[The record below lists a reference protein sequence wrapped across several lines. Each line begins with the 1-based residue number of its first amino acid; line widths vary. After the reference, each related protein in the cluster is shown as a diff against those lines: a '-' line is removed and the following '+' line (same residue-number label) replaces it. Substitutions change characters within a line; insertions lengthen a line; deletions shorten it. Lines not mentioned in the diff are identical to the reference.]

1 MSIYSFA
8 FWALPHAA
16 GPDAKNT
23 GPGILVYAREG
34 EHAWIGLLKS
44 QGDVLQTDVLK
55 NRPVAGS
62 RSLRAVVF
70 LNCLLFLRL
79 YDPLAAANPI
89 KPICFLSL
97 GPQTL
102 CVFSRATPSDIPP

>member
-8 FWALPHAA
+8 FWALTHAA

-23 GPGILVYAREG
+23 GPGILVYARKG
-34 EHAWIGLLKS
+34 EHARIGLLKS
-44 QGDVLQTDVLK
+44 QGDVLQTGVLK

-70 LNCLLFLRL
+70 FSCLLFLQPH
-79 YDPLAAANPI
+79 DPLASANPV
-89 KPICFLSL
+89 KPIRFLSR
-97 GPQTL
+97 GPQIL
-102 CVFSRATPSDIPP
+102 CVFSPATPPDIPP